1 MWWTP
6 GHGVVLALP
15 MMSPRTVGVACAAA
29 LGLVTSSARASDGD
43 ADSSGILAPV
53 HLEVAGRAV
62 VSGTQLASPTYGA
75 PGPLTGGGAGG
86 RAGALYRGLYG
97 GLTYMDYF
105 SQGSCVDGSLGG
117 CGSSHGF
124 SYGIEGG
131 YGRTFAKLLVLRAV
145 LGVGDYA
152 TTFEDTT
159 TVCQTLSCYSTTS
172 RGSTH
177 SMYLEPQ
184 AMVALTAGY
193 VLVGLDAGV
202 FYLPHIDQPVQS
214 STFASYR
221 VGFQLGVRL

>member
-1 MWWTP
+1 
-6 GHGVVLALP
+6 
-15 MMSPRTVGVACAAA
+15 MMSPRTVGVTCAAA
-29 LGLVTSSARASDGD
+29 LWLLTSSAQASD
-43 ADSSGILAPV
+43 ADGYSSEILAPV
-53 HLEVAGRAV
+53 HLEVAGRVV

-105 SQGSCVDGSLGG
+105 SQGSCVDSSLGG

-131 YGRTFAKLLVLRAV
+131 YGHTFAKLLVLRAV

-159 TVCQTLSCYSTTS
+159 TVCQAPLTCNSTTS

-177 SMYLEPQ
+177 SVYLEPQ
-184 AMVALTAGY
+184 AMVALSVGY